1 MTLRVAIAQLN
12 LLVGD
17 IAGNCSRILAA
28 AETARDD
35 LGADLVVFPELG
47 VSGYPPEDLLLRADF
62 LRQCRSAVERLA
74 EKAVNI
80 CMVVGF
86 PEAAN
91 GCLYNSAA
99 VLQEGRIAA
108 VYRKCRLPNYGVFDE
123 KRYFSP
129 GSGPCLFQIGAVPLA
144 VTLCEDIWAEGIV
157 EQSSMAGAQLIL
169 NLNASPFHANKG
181 AEREAVLRDRIRAAR
196 VPIIYVNQVG
206 GQDELVFDG
215 SSFVMR
221 ADGEVCYRAPEF
233 EESTGVV
240 EFGIGESLSPV
251 YGRIA
256 PSYTQVASEYKALVL
271 GIRDYVRKNGFQ
283 GAILGLSGGIDSA
296 LTLALAADA
305 LGNDQVEVVL
315 MPSRYTACMSNEDAV
330 EQAQCLGV
338 QHHVIPIEPAVN
350 VFTDML
356 EDTFRGLSADTTEE
370 NIQARCRGL
379 LLMALS
385 NKKRRLLLTTG
396 NKSEMS
402 VGYAT
407 LYGDMAGGFAPLKD
421 VPKMLVYRLA
431 EYRNCLSQVIPQ
443 RVIER
448 PPSAELAPDQVDED
462 SLPPYSILDAI
473 LELYVE
479 QVCSIEE
486 IIGQGYDAVDV
497 RKLVRLV
504 NMNEYKQRQAPPG
517 VRITARAF
525 GRDRRYPITSG
536 FRPC

>member
-1 MTLRVAIAQLN
+1 MKLRVAIAQLN

-17 IAGNCSRILAA
+17 IAGNCSRILCT

-35 LGADLVVFPELG
+35 LGADLVVFSELG
-47 VSGYPPEDLLLRADF
+47 ISGYPPEDLLLRTDF

-74 EKAVNI
+74 EKAVNV

-86 PEAAN
+86 PEAAD

-129 GSGPCLFQIGAVPLA
+129 GNEPCLFQVGAVPLA

-181 AEREAVLRDRIRAAR
+181 AEREAVLRDRIRVAR

-215 SSFVMR
+215 SSFVMG

-251 YGRIA
+251 YGGIA
-256 PSYTQVASEYKALVL
+256 SSYAEVSSEYKALVL

-283 GAILGLSGGIDSA
+283 GAVLGLSGGIDSA

-305 LGNDQVEVVL
+305 LGKDQVEVVL

-330 EQAQCLGV
+330 AQAQCLGV
-338 QHHVIPIEPAVN
+338 QYHVIPIEPAVN
-350 VFTDML
+350 IFTDML
-356 EDTFRGLSADTTEE
+356 EDTFRGLPVDTTEE

-421 VPKMLVYRLA
+421 VPKMLVYRLV

-448 PPSAELAPDQVDED
+448 PPSAELASDQVDED

-479 QVCSIEE
+479 QDCSIEE
-486 IIGQGYDAVDV
+486 IIGEGYDAVDV

-504 NMNEYKQRQAPPG
+504 NMNEYKRRQAPPG

-525 GRDRRYPITSG
+525 GRDRRYPMTSG